1 MMKATSTVW
10 RLSIALAL
18 PLTAGNAGAADRQ
31 VEASG
36 SVPGGVRRYAESWVA
51 RHDADGDGKLV
62 ATEWQSLGK
71 LPGEAD
77 ADRDAM
83 LSVEELAHH
92 IAKYGAHRKIRLMP
106 ASLGGGVPLPSLLRP
121 GETEAMGSS
130 EAGGPDPA
138 EAPDEAP
145 AEEPTSAQNGA
156 DNAAAALRDRK
167 YSVLPSRL
175 PAGLPDWFRKG
186 DRDGDGQLTLA
197 EYAEVGSTSADKE
210 FARYDR
216 NQDGLITPR
225 EVLGPAA
232 APKPARRLPAARS
245 DSQQE
250 AAIPKADAGE
260 AK

>member
-1 MMKATSTVW
+1 MKATPRAW

-18 PLTAGNAGAADRQ
+18 SLTAGNVGAADRP
-31 VEASG
+31 VETRG
-36 SVPGGVRRYAESWVA
+36 SVTGGVRRYAESWVA

-62 ATEWQSLGK
+62 ATEWQPLGE
-71 LPGEAD
+71 LLGEAD
-77 ADRDAM
+77 ADRDAL
-83 LSVEELAHH
+83 LSAEELAQH
-92 IAKYGAHRKIRLMP
+92 IAKYGSHRKIRLMP

-121 GETEAMGSS
+121 GETEAMHSS
-130 EAGGPDPA
+130 KAANPEPA

-145 AEEPTSAQNGA
+145 AEEPTLAQDAA
-156 DNAAAALRDRK
+156 DNAAAMARDRK

-197 EYAEVGSTSADKE
+197 EYAEVGSASADKE

-216 NQDGLITPR
+216 NQDGLLTPH

-245 DSQQE
+245 DSQQD
-250 AAIPKADAGE
+250 AAAKTADGG